1 MPMISPHRLGNE
13 CDRLRRATQAC
24 RPFSHIRPS
33 GRSSYRCCCSGAV
46 TLIEAIAGVAMIGLI
61 AGVAVAVAL
70 AVWSATVKAVVAA
83 DAKSVAAAEPVENK
97 LGVVDAAAT
106 AVAAAAAAADA
117 VRGVVVVVAAAAAVV
132 RAAVEKHRGPDRLLA
147 GLGLGF
153 VPRTSFYYVTAPSA
167 FNSF

>member
-1 MPMISPHRLGNE
+1 
-13 CDRLRRATQAC
+13 
-24 RPFSHIRPS
+24 
-33 GRSSYRCCCSGAV
+33 V

-61 AGVAVAVAL
+61 AGVALAVAL

-83 DAKSVAAAEPVENK
+83 DAKAVTVAEPVENK
-97 LGVVDAAAT
+97 LGVVDAAAD
-106 AVAAAAAAADA
+106 AA
-117 VRGVVVVVAAAAAVV
+117 RGGVVVVVAAAAAAVV
-132 RAAVEKHRGPDRLLA
+132 RAGVEKHRGPDRLLA